1 MIVDKQIDSEDVSLI
16 QGELDDAIISKLE
29 EETEWKRVEMKAK
42 SAQGAWVEI
51 LDENAEAVAVEDM
64 NLTDGD
70 VSDSY
75 DEG

>member
-1 MIVDKQIDSEDVSLI
+1 
-16 QGELDDAIISKLE
+16 
-29 EETEWKRVEMKAK
+29 MKAK
-42 SAQGAWVEI
+42 SAQGARVEI